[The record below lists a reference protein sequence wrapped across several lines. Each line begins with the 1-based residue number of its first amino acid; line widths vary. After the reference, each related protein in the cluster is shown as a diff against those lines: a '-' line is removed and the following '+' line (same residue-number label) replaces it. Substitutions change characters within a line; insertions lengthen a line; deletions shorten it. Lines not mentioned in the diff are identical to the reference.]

1 MCWQINILSQFWW
14 ISKIILH
21 TQPLHKSHTKWHIL
35 PFPACLNITLFDCAL
50 HSTSSSKQHS
60 SSTTTNL
67 KHSESCK
74 SSIPRKRSEVTWKG
88 GLLRQVLSKVL
99 HTTAAAAQLCCTDAY
114 IWLASFFSGGKP
126 DKPHLRS
133 CDFCIVPSAK
143 QHTFTK
149 TSHSFISI
157 LAAKPDGVWLNGP
170 AWPAIYGEG
179 LGFA

>member
-1 MCWQINILSQFWW
+1 MGHML
-14 ISKIILH
+14 ISVLVN
-21 TQPLHKSHTKWHIL
+21 L
-35 PFPACLNITLFDCAL
+35 PFSACLNITLFDCAL

-74 SSIPRKRSEVTWKG
+74 SSIPRKRSEVTWNG
-88 GLLRQVLSKVL
+88 GLSHQVLS
-99 HTTAAAAQLCCTDAY
+99 TTAAAAQLCCTDAC
-114 IWLASFFSGGKP
+114 IWLASFFRGGKP

-133 CDFCIVPSAK
+133 CDFCIVPTAK

-157 LAAKPDGVWLNGP
+157 LAAKPDGV
-170 AWPAIYGEG
+170 
-179 LGFA
+179 